1 MTDALDRRTLWLATA
16 ACFVVA
22 FFLFAFFYLRM
33 AILWDAD
40 SYYHLAVARLYAQHG
55 LAAKIPWARF
65 SLLAN
70 GGDKDFFFHIFLM
83 PFASLLDPAIGG
95 RLALALL
102 NALLAAA
109 IGNLAARAIGAWG
122 FAVPLWLWVAAP
134 PFFTRVVRLR
144 PELAALLIIL
154 IAIPFAAKRKWIA
167 VGVLA
172 AVFTWTYTAF
182 QVFLALCVI
191 WWLLDRFAGSE
202 GVGSRVSGVRTE
214 DDATHDAGLSNASTQ
229 DSGLRTQ
236 DSTQYSALSAQHA
249 GVRRARFANLAWPF
263 AGAAIAL
270 IARPYPIE
278 NARIWFVQNVRF
290 FLNASRLD
298 VGDEIRPPSPERV
311 GAASVAWLAALAV
324 LAVVAMRSRS
334 RAHPLLRSAAVPAI
348 VFAIL
353 FLGMVRMATY
363 FFPLAT
369 LAILFA
375 IGPSLR
381 TQDSGLRTRAIP
393 LTLALSTLLAL
404 PLALN
409 PTFVHIISGAPVVS
423 ESDWEAFGKAVPNGA
438 KIAATWGD
446 AEIYALWAPQGR
458 YLDVLDPIFMALP
471 FPRQYAV
478 QRAMFSGVH
487 PDLPFA
493 ARADLDSDF
502 VALDWSDVPRELI
515 ERIKADPR
523 LRIRYGGYNVLAEV
537 VPSDAFVLDW
547 VVRSD
552 DRAAPLRYPL
562 SAPLLRSVEGF
573 VDARRV
579 TASHCA
585 TFARSESGPRQFA
598 FAPYGK
604 SAVAIDGRVMLATDG
619 VDANLARALPVAI
632 PPGPHR
638 LDIRTCEAGGFCGF
652 YLRR

>member
-55 LAAKIPWARF
+55 VAAKIPWARF
-65 SLLAN
+65 SMLAN
-70 GGDKDFFFHIFLM
+70 GGDKDFLFHVFLM
-83 PFASLLDPAIGG
+83 PFASLLDPAVGG

-154 IAIPFAAKRKWIA
+154 IAIPLAAKRNWIA
-167 VGVLA
+167 LGALA
-172 AVFTWTYTAF
+172 AIFAWTYTAF

-191 WWLLDRFAGSE
+191 WWILERWDGRR
-202 GVGSRVSGVRTE
+202 GVGARGSGLGIE
-214 DDATHDAGLSNASTQ
+214 DDASE
-229 DSGLRTQ
+229 DSGLSTQ
-236 DSTQYSALSAQHA
+236 DSTQDSALGTQH
-249 GVRRARFANLAWPF
+249 FASLTWPF

-270 IARPYPIE
+270 LARPYPIE
-278 NARIWFVQNVRF
+278 NARIWFVQNVQF
-290 FLNASRLD
+290 FLSASRLD
-298 VGDEIRPPSPERV
+298 VGNEILPPSPERV
-311 GAASVAWLAALAV
+311 AAASVAWLAALAV

-334 RAHPLLRSAAVPAI
+334 RAHPLVRSAAVPAV
-348 VFAIL
+348 VFTIL

-363 FFPLAT
+363 FFPLVT

-375 IGPSLR
+375 MGPSLR
-381 TQDSGLRTRAIP
+381 TQASGLRARAIP
-393 LTLALSTLLAL
+393 LTLILSTLLAL

-423 ESDWEAFGKAVPNGA
+423 ESDWEAFGKAVPKGA

-458 YLDVLDPIFMALP
+458 YLDVLDPIFMARP

-502 VALDWSDVPRELI
+502 VALDWSDVPRQLI

-523 LRIRYGGYNVLAEV
+523 LRVRYGGYNVLAEV

-552 DRAAPLRYPL
+552 DAVAPRRYPL
-562 SAPLLRSVEGF
+562 SAVPLRSIEGF

-579 TASHCA
+579 TGSHCA
-585 TFARSESGPRQFA
+585 TFTRSESGPHQFA

-604 SAVAIDGRVMLATDG
+604 SAIAIDGRVVLTSDG
-619 VDANLARALPVAI
+619 VAANLARALPVAI
-632 PPGPHR
+632 PPGAHR
-638 LDIRTCEAGGFCGF
+638 IDVRTCEAGGFCGF